1 MATIAFLGLGQMG
14 SPMANNLL
22 QKGHSLQVFDVNAQ
36 AVDALVTQGATAA
49 QTPAEAAA
57 GAEFIIT
64 MLPNG
69 DIVRQVLLGEKGV
82 CEAVSSDAL
91 LIDMSTIHPLQTDA
105 LIRELQ
111 EKGISMMDAPV
122 GRTSV
127 NAIDGTLL
135 ILAGGTD
142 EQIARARPILMCM
155 GNELVEAGGPGM
167 GIRVK
172 LINNYM
178 SIALNALSS
187 EAAVLCESLGLN
199 LDVAIKVMSGTAA
212 GKGHFTTTWPCK
224 VLKDISRPGGGFAML
239 AVDQREAMRLMFAA
253 AGQPK
258 PIADSVL
265 TDFKV
270 AATRILSPYASA
282 VLADKQFCLEQIV
295 EQGAVANS
303 CGLIVAADL
312 FIPGNGIP
320 VDSVE
325 IDMSVDPH
333 KAREM
338 GAKAMKLLVLW
349 REDEPAEERL
359 AMVDKFV
366 RRCRSAGLVSII
378 EPVVRP
384 PRRGWDFDRESAIV
398 AAAAELGGTEADL
411 YKAEMPLGGKGDEKT
426 LLAACQQLND
436 QMKMPWV
443 ILSSGVDADI
453 FGRAVSIAMKGG
465 ASGFL
470 AGRAVWAS
478 VVGAQD
484 PQTMLRDV
492 SVPRLQRLA
501 EIVDEGIAQR

>member
-1 MATIAFLGLGQMG
+1 M
-14 SPMANNLL
+14 
-22 QKGHSLQVFDVNAQ
+22 
-36 AVDALVTQGATAA
+36 
-49 QTPAEAAA
+49 
-57 GAEFIIT
+57 
-64 MLPNG
+64 
-69 DIVRQVLLGEKGV
+69 
-82 CEAVSSDAL
+82 SS
-91 LIDMSTIHPLQTDA
+91 
-105 LIRELQ
+105 
-111 EKGISMMDAPV
+111 
-122 GRTSV
+122 
-127 NAIDGTLL
+127 
-135 ILAGGTD
+135 
-142 EQIARARPILMCM
+142 
-155 GNELVEAGGPGM
+155 
-167 GIRVK
+167 
-172 LINNYM
+172 
-178 SIALNALSS
+178 
-187 EAAVLCESLGLN
+187 
-199 LDVAIKVMSGTAA
+199 
-212 GKGHFTTTWPCK
+212 HFTPFT
-224 VLKDISRPGGGFAML
+224 LKDISRPGGGFAML

-312 FIPGNGIP
+312 LSRNGIP

-411 YKAEMPLGGKGDEKT
+411 YKAEMPLGGKGDEKPY
-426 LLAACQQLND
+426 L
-436 QMKMPWV
+436 PP
-443 ILSSGVDADI
+443 
-453 FGRAVSIAMKGG
+453 VSNLTI
-465 ASGFL
+465 
-470 AGRAVWAS
+470 R
-478 VVGAQD
+478 
-484 PQTMLRDV
+484 
-492 SVPRLQRLA
+492 
-501 EIVDEGIAQR
+501 